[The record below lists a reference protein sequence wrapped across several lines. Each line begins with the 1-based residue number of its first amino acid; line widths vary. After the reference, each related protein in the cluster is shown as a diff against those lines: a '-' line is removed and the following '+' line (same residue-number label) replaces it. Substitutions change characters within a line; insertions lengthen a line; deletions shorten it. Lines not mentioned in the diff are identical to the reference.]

1 MENKIGNRI
10 RKIREIKGYTQEYM
24 SAKME
29 ISQRT
34 YSKIENNDIKLD
46 WDRIQSI
53 SKILEVDPLQLVSF
67 DETLIFENCTQ
78 SGKFE
83 VFNNNHFPSELKA
96 VYEQRIEELKQE
108 VCFLRQIIENKK

>member
-10 RKIREIKGYTQEYM
+10 RKIREIKGLTQGYM

-67 DETLIFENCTQ
+67 DEALIFNNCSQ
-78 SGKFE
+78 SGKQN
-83 VFNNNHFPSELKA
+83 VYNNNFQRVK
-96 VYEQRIEELKQE
+96 YE
-108 VCFLRQIIENKK
+108 